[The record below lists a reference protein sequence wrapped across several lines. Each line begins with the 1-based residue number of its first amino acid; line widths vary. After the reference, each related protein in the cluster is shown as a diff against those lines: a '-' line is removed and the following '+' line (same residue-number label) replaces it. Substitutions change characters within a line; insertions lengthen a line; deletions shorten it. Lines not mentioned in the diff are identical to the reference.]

1 MKLRATDGAFKII
14 RDNVIIV
21 EATHLGRI
29 LVEGGCMRVNI
40 IPSSEWKIPLLLL
53 LLLEF
58 QFDSS
63 LLLDSLFGRKE
74 RKRDKD
80 ILRNADTAEK
90 EKAYFPVELET
101 RARVFDARFDPVSRA
116 RRPERIY
123 SVCVGKR
130 NASVAADFRL
140 FFSGSAEEIG
150 CEGAG
155 GQHRSVVPA
164 SHARNHS
171 VEP

>member
-1 MKLRATDGAFKII
+1 M
-14 RDNVIIV
+14 
-21 EATHLGRI
+21 
-29 LVEGGCMRVNI
+29 
-40 IPSSEWKIPLLLL
+40 
-53 LLLEF
+53 
-58 QFDSS
+58 
-63 LLLDSLFGRKE
+63 
-74 RKRDKD
+74 
-80 ILRNADTAEK
+80 
-90 EKAYFPVELET
+90 ELET